1 MDHRKT
7 IRENIKEQPIRWGW
21 FWLLVLLVDIWIA
34 WWALP

>member
-1 MDHRKT
+1 MDNRKT
-7 IRENIKEQPIRWGW
+7 IREQRDQIGIWR

>member
-1 MDHRKT
+1 MDNRRT
-7 IRENIKEQPIRWGW
+7 IRENRDQIGIWW